1 MTVLSFSD
9 LIEKK
14 PLLDKDV
21 ILTIGVFDGFHKGH
35 QALVRR
41 MNEIASG
48 IPGSR
53 KVLITFSR
61 NPKTES
67 PKNIDTLR
75 LREENAE
82 KNGVDFFVI
91 IDFSRD
97 FSKTSA
103 CGFIE
108 MLSSSFNPVAVVV
121 GEDFRFGNPSSGAA
135 ASDLDGLFRKFGKEV
150 RVEIMQ
156 SILTEGG
163 EKISSTLVRRVIE
176 KGEVECISALTG
188 RSYRVDL
195 MPVPY
200 SIESGALVMCR
211 SSIQQLLPPP
221 GVYGA
226 GLAFPDNHLYL
237 VRAVVDDTTVVVTGE
252 GEEEKAMTG
261 EGTHAES
268 IYFMEK
274 KENGIK

>member
-9 LIEKK
+9 LVEKK
-14 PLLDKDV
+14 PLINNDV

-35 QALVRR
+35 QSLVRR
-41 MNEIASG
+41 MNELASG
-48 IPGSR
+48 MTR
-53 KVLITFSR
+53 AKKVLITFSR

-67 PKNIDTLR
+67 PKNVDTLR

-237 VRAVVDDTTVVVTGE
+237 VRAVVDDTAVVVTGE
-252 GEEEKAMTG
+252 GEEGKAMTG
-261 EGTHAES
+261 ERTHAES

>member
-1 MTVLSFSD
+1 MKVISFSE
-9 LIEKK
+9 LVERK
-14 PLLDKDV
+14 PLVHDDV
-21 ILTIGVFDGFHKGH
+21 ILTIGVFDGFHRGH
-35 QALVRR
+35 QSLVAE
-41 MNEIASG
+41 MNRI
-48 IPGSR
+48 SR
-53 KVLITFSR
+53 KLLHAKKVLITFSR
-61 NPKTES
+61 NPKTER

-82 KNGVDFFVI
+82 ESGVDFFVI

-108 MLSSSFNPVAVVV
+108 MLASSFNPVAVVV
-121 GEDFRFGNPSSGAA
+121 GEDFRFGNPMSGATA
-135 ASDLDGLFRKFGKEV
+135 GDLCALFREFGKDV
-150 RVEIMQ
+150 RVRIMQ

-176 KGEVECISALTG
+176 NGEVECISALTG

-211 SSIQQLLPPP
+211 SSIHQLLPPP

-226 GLAFPDNHLYL
+226 GLAFPDNHRYR
-237 VRAVVDDTTVVVTGE
+237 VRAIIDSVRVTLVAEDGR
-252 GEEEKAMTG
+252 GEEMTG
-261 EGTHAES
+261 EEMHAES

-274 KENGIK
+274 RRNGIK

>member
-1 MTVLSFSD
+1 MTVLSFND
-9 LIEKK
+9 LVEKR
-14 PLLDKDV
+14 PLTGVDV

-35 QALVRR
+35 QTLVRR
-41 MNEIASG
+41 MNEIASERS
-48 IPGSR
+48 GSR

-61 NPKTES
+61 NPKTDAA
-67 PKNIDTLR
+67 KNVDTLR

-82 KNGVDFFVI
+82 KCGVDFFVI

-135 ASDLDGLFRKFGKEV
+135 AADLDGLFRKYGKEV

-176 KGEVECISALTG
+176 NGEVECISALTG

-200 SIESGALVMCR
+200 SIESGSLVMCR

-226 GLAFPDNHLYL
+226 GLAFPDNHLYP
-237 VRAVVDDTTVVVTGE
+237 VRALVDSTGVKVTGE
-252 GEEEKAMTG
+252 GDPGMAMTG
-261 EGTHAES
+261 EGMHAES

-274 KENGIK
+274 KENGIR

>member
-9 LIEKK
+9 LVGKK
-14 PLLDKDV
+14 PLHDKDV

-35 QALVRR
+35 QSLVRR
-41 MNEIASG
+41 MNEIAAG
-48 IPGSR
+48 IPGSM

-82 KNGVDFFVI
+82 KSGVDFFVI

-135 ASDLDGLFRKFGKEV
+135 AADLDGLFRKYGKEV

-226 GLAFPDNHLYL
+226 GLAFPDDHLYQ
-237 VRAVVDDTTVVVTGE
+237 VTAHVSETGVTVTCE
-252 GEEEKAMTG
+252 GDSGRAMTG
-261 EGTHAES
+261 EGKHAES

-274 KENGIK
+274 EENGIK

>member
-135 ASDLDGLFRKFGKEV
+135 AADLDGLFRKYGKKV

-226 GLAFPDNHLYL
+226 GLAFPDDHLYQ
-237 VRAVVDDTTVVVTGE
+237 VTAHVSETGVAVTGE
-252 GEEEKAMTG
+252 GDSERAMTG
-261 EGTHAES
+261 EGKHAES

>member
-135 ASDLDGLFRKFGKEV
+135 ASDLDVLFRKFGKEV

-176 KGEVECISALTG
+176 KGEVECISVLTG

>member
-135 ASDLDGLFRKFGKEV
+135 AADLDGLFRKYGKEV

-226 GLAFPDNHLYL
+226 GLAFPDDHLYQ
-237 VRAVVDDTTVVVTGE
+237 VTAHVSETGVAVTGE
-252 GEEEKAMTG
+252 GDSERAMTG
-261 EGTHAES
+261 EGKHAES

>member
-252 GEEEKAMTG
+252 GEEGKAMTG